1 MKTLVF
7 GEKGYFGSAIVSGI
21 KNATGAN
28 ADICNV
34 SEVSQAIEHVRPD
47 VIINCAG
54 KTGRPNVDWCES
66 NKLETVFPNV
76 AGPLVLLSET
86 MKRDI
91 HFVHVSSGC
100 VFNSS
105 SQDRVFEENNSP
117 NFQGSYYSK
126 TKLLSEDL
134 LLDFP
139 VLILRPRMPFD
150 ASLNPRNLLT
160 KIPTYSGLLN
170 VKNSMTF
177 LPDFVKAASELIRL
191 NALGVYNIVN
201 TGTISPYEIGL
212 LYKELVDSEADF
224 KPLSNEEL
232 NELVDAQR
240 SNCSLS
246 NKKLTDAGIKM
257 QPIETAIRSCLAQI
271 GSLLKDCGG
280 ST

>member
-1 MKTLVF
+1 
-7 GEKGYFGSAIVSGI
+7 
-21 KNATGAN
+21 
-28 ADICNV
+28 
-34 SEVSQAIEHVRPD
+34 
-47 VIINCAG
+47 
-54 KTGRPNVDWCES
+54 
-66 NKLETVFPNV
+66 
-76 AGPLVLLSET
+76 